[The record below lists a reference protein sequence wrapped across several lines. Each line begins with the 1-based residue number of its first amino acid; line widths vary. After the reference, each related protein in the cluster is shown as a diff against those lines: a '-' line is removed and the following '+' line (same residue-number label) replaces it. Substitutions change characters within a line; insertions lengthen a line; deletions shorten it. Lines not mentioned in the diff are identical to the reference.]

1 MPGLRHRHSPD
12 RVDSVRLPEDVMK
25 KISKL
30 SVIPLLFGL
39 LLTAVAQDQS
49 SAQAKLQQL
58 SAQLNLTPDQKEK
71 LKPILQDEAQQMQ
84 TVRDDTSLTKQQKW
98 SKSREIQQSFQPKVN
113 AVLTPEQQDKLKQ
126 MKQQAIQ
133 QMREKKNSAIPQ
145 N

>member
-1 MPGLRHRHSPD
+1 LLGRHIFK
-12 RVDSVRLPEDVMK
+12 LPEDVMK

-133 QMREKKNSAIPQ
+133 QMREKKNSAVPQ

>member
-1 MPGLRHRHSPD
+1 MT
-12 RVDSVRLPEDVMK
+12 

-39 LLTAVAQDQS
+39 LLTVVAQDQS

-133 QMREKKNSAIPQ
+133 QMREKKNSAVPQ

>member
-1 MPGLRHRHSPD
+1 
-12 RVDSVRLPEDVMK
+12 MK

-133 QMREKKNSAIPQ
+133 QMREKKNSAVPQ

>member
-1 MPGLRHRHSPD
+1 MT
-12 RVDSVRLPEDVMK
+12 

-39 LLTAVAQDQS
+39 LLTVVAQDQS

-133 QMREKKNSAIPQ
+133 QMREKKNSAVTQ
-145 N
+145 NCRS